1 MGNQADT
8 NITIASSPRAVRGG
22 GGVTAVACNHTH
34 TYILTCSV
42 CILMSLCGIKAKNA
56 ECAVSRF
63 VGIKF
68 CNMTVNTKYYFMLIF
83 M

>member
-34 TYILTCSV
+34 IYSH
-42 CILMSLCGIKAKNA
+42 AQFA
-56 ECAVSRF
+56 
-63 VGIKF
+63 
-68 CNMTVNTKYYFMLIF
+68 Y
-83 M
+83 